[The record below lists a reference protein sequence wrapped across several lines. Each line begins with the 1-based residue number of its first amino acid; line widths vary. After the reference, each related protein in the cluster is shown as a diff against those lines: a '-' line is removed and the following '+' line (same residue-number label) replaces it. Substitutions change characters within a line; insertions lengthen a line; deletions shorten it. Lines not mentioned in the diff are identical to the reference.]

1 MNLDISWLQDHWVQR
16 DTGPFLGMMDPAD
29 AGSFSLERLEKLDR
43 LLAWCMERDIH
54 LNIRV
59 TLPGNVDH
67 QLSAMLGWFREFNG
81 IGE

>member
-1 MNLDISWLQDHWVQR
+1 MNLDISWLQDYWVQR

-29 AGSFSLERLEKLDR
+29 AGSFSLER
-43 LLAWCMERDIH
+43 DIH

-67 QLSAMLGWFREFNG
+67 QLSAMQAWFREFNG